1 MADFR
6 RWFYALA
13 MVALLAGFTVPAF
26 AQQVPFT
33 CNTNAGVPPIVRAE
47 AYADL
52 VGDLVLNCTGGT
64 PTIAGN
70 PVPQVNITIFLS
82 TNITSKLVGTA
93 AGNFDE
99 ALLIM
104 DEPNAVGPNSNRPIL
119 NCGNS
124 TGDPDNGPS
133 GPGVCSIVS
142 NGNPQ
147 QTYDGTLGMQGLT
160 PCDGTGTDPAAGSY
174 ACGRPNVFQG
184 RLGLQQNSGQSNIVV
199 FLGVPLDPP
208 GTGTTRTLRI
218 TNVRADAEFVGVAS
232 TFQQLPI
239 QMQISVNGNTSLL
252 INNPQQV
259 VAFVQRGL
267 VASVNN
273 PRLDFAQCNSEN
285 PDGQGFNNPQPFL
298 RFQEGFA
305 SSWKEK
311 NIAQHLANSTFTS
324 NAYTYTDGS
333 ILYPSDLNQNVPGA
347 LYNTESGFEYQP
359 PPIANPNPNPPPG
372 IGNGTVTGY
381 LTGYPFTSISGTG
394 IETAG
399 VATQGTRLAMSFS
412 NIPQGSAVY
421 VVPVVFLYR
430 QGDVPT
436 NHTGVAV
443 LTATDANGDSAY
455 APVGGGGHIQV
466 SNGLAVY
473 EVLYDD
479 PFSLEQVDIPII
491 VSFTSNLSANPPIGL
506 PVTGVIAQVT
516 GGFAPFYSTAAAR
529 QPQYTSAYPVPRFVP
544 GNQGPN
550 NVFEI
555 NKCACDLLFP
565 FVTNLGSV
573 PGSVYDTGIAIA
585 NTSLDPGATF
595 GFFAT
600 PQQGA
605 VQFWYYG
612 VGANGS
618 APPPS
623 QTSGIVPAGQVLTYV
638 LSSGGGA
645 IGTSPNGLDNRGA
658 GFQGYIIA
666 QAAFQYCH
674 AYAFINA
681 AGSLASSPGVSEGY
695 LGIVLDTPWN
705 TGGRALPRTTQVG
718 ENDAH

>member
-1 MADFR
+1 
-6 RWFYALA
+6 

-82 TNITSKLVGTA
+82 TNITSKLLGTA

-147 QTYDGTLGMQGLT
+147 QTYDGTLGMQGNT
-160 PCDGTGTDPAAGSY
+160 PCDGTKPGGDPFPGSY

-259 VAFVQRGL
+259 VAYVQRGL
-267 VASVNN
+267 VANVHN

-285 PDGQGFNNPQPFL
+285 PDGQGFNGPQPFL

-311 NIAQHLANSTFTS
+311 NIAQHLANSTFS
-324 NAYTYTDGS
+324 GNAYTYTDGS

-359 PPIANPNPNPPPG
+359 PPIANPTPNPPPG

-399 VATQGTRLAMSFS
+399 VATQGTRLAMSFT
-412 NIPQGSAVY
+412 NIPQGSAVF

-430 QGDVPT
+430 QGDSPS

-491 VSFTSNLSANPPIGL
+491 VAFTSNLSANPPVGL

-645 IGTSPNGLDNRGA
+645 IGTSPNGLDNRAA

-666 QAAFQYCH
+666 QASFQYCH

-705 TGGRALPRTTQVG
+705 TGGVALPRTTQVG